1 MTLFHHSKM
10 WRFLTPVIL
19 GLTASVALAASVH
32 LKQNR
37 NPTFVDQG
45 LTLQAV
51 GALSGLGNGDV
62 VVSLVAT
69 GNPTATCTNP
79 GTGEHQPAGQNP
91 ASVTLT
97 GVQAIP
103 EDEIKNGNVAFNV
116 TTSAPTSPVPGAP
129 ACPNRQWTES
139 ITNVAFTTATITVE
153 QPAGTT
159 VLTVTC
165 TFSSPTTNG
174 AVPQGSVTC
183 SSS

>member
-1 MTLFHHSKM
+1 MNLFYHSKM
-10 WRFLTPVIL
+10 WGFLTPVIV
-19 GLTASVALAASVH
+19 GLTASLAFAASVH
-32 LKQNR
+32 LKQNQ
-37 NPTFVDQG
+37 NPTFVDQI
-45 LTLQAV
+45 LTLQTV

-62 VVSLVAT
+62 VVSLTAT

-103 EDEIKNGNVAFNV
+103 EDQIKNGNLAFNV
-116 TTSAPTSPVPGAP
+116 ATNAPTTPVPGAP
-129 ACPNRQWTES
+129 ECPNSHWAES
-139 ITNVAFTTATITVE
+139 ITDVAFTTASIKVE

-159 VLTVTC
+159 VLTVNC
-165 TFSSPTTNG
+165 TFSSPTANG
-174 AVPQGSVTC
+174 SVPRGSVTC